1 VSPGESKDGLA
12 RIGEVNEAMDGD
24 EVQKVGTPYYLA
36 PELWQ
41 NKHQTKASDIWA
53 LGVVLYEMCAHKYP
67 YDAQNIEEL
76 EEKVRSKKY
85 EPIPQGVTK
94 DFNMIIKQC
103 LQKKPENRA
112 TIDEIIFSDDFQK
125 KAKINKITLPK
136 HLNKQKLMQSI
147 QTKKSL
153 DDDERKLILGLT
165 QRGFLPRG
173 LVNEPV
179 MVEAAL
185 EETLLAAKKQ
195 KSTEQ

>member
-1 VSPGESKDGLA
+1 MSPGESKDGLA